1 MRTQFYPENVFK
13 FCPRCGS
20 SRFFPASTKEMNCT
34 TCGFRY
40 FVNPVAAV
48 TALITDTSGRLL
60 LTRRRN
66 APAAGMLDL
75 PGGFVDKFETAED
88 AIMREIKEELDLQI
102 DGTRFFGSF
111 PNEYLFEGIVYFT
124 LDIVFECSVSNFD
137 TLSPADDVTSF
148 EFIAPDKINLNE
160 IGLDSVK
167 NIILAHWKLKE

>member
-1 MRTQFYPENVFK
+1 MITQFYPENVFK

-20 SRFFPASTKEMNCT
+20 AKFIPASTKEMHCT

-40 FVNPVAAV
+40 FVNPAAAVAA
-48 TALITDTSGRLL
+48 LIIDTNGQLL

-88 AIMREIKEELDLQI
+88 AIRREIKEELNLHVDEI
-102 DGTRFFGSF
+102 RFFGSF
-111 PNEYLFEGIVYFT
+111 PNEYLFNGIVYFT
-124 LDIVFECSVSNFD
+124 LDIVFKSSVSNFD
-137 TLSPADDVTSF
+137 TLRPADDVSSC
-148 EFIAPDKINLNE
+148 EFLTPDKINLNE

-167 NIILAHWKLKE
+167 NIILAYWNAKQ